1 MSTIQHPAPIET
13 HHRLSAEDREPET
26 ELIAAIERGRDYF
39 ARAPHEAY
47 DALTALTPIVAGLE
61 LEAVDLGDVCGWWIR
76 PPAAPPDRAILFVH
90 GGAYRLGSARAYRGF
105 ASQIAAR
112 AGVAA
117 FVLEYPLAPARP
129 FPAAYDAVIA
139 ALPWLGSRGF
149 AYVSLVGDSA
159 GGGLVLA
166 ASNAHVPASPAIRSV
181 VALSPWTD
189 LACSGE
195 SFSDPNVID
204 PIFDPVVLREAA
216 SVYLAGA
223 DDRDGRASPL
233 YAISDDVP
241 PIAIQ
246 VGSDERLLDDSR
258 RYAAFAA
265 ARGGVVYLDVFEGL
279 HHVFQRSTTELA
291 AARRALDKAAAF
303 IDTNWSRK

>member
-1 MSTIQHPAPIET
+1 LSTIQHPAPIET
-13 HHRLSAEDREPET
+13 HHPLSAEDRESET

-139 ALPWLGSRGF
+139 ALPWLRARGF
-149 AYVSLVGDSA
+149 AYASLVGDSA

-166 ASNAHVPASPAIRSV
+166 ASNAHAPASPAIRSV
-181 VALSPWTD
+181 VAFSPWTD

-223 DDRDGRASPL
+223 EHRGTRVAIFVPL
-233 YAISDDVP
+233 P
-241 PIAIQ
+241 
-246 VGSDERLLDDSR
+246 
-258 RYAAFAA
+258 
-265 ARGGVVYLDVFEGL
+265 
-279 HHVFQRSTTELA
+279 STTERLRSPTATRFAVGAECVASTVVSAKAGALETTAIVA
-291 AARRALDKAAAF
+291 AMRGRKTFFMLVL
-303 IDTNWSRK
+303 SRQC